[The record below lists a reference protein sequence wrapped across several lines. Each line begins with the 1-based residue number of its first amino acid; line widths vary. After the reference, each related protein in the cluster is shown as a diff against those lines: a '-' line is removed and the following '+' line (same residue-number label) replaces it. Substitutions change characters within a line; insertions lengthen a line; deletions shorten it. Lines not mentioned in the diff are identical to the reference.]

1 MLKKAVKWIAAL
13 VIFGTV
19 TGCSFGDSAYYN
31 ILGYA
36 EATNAKTLHAQLDS
50 GHISV
55 VDNSTGEITEEF
67 TFMYRPDGN
76 LMYSY
81 MGSDGETVY
90 YEFHNGSEI
99 NTRYKG
105 DAQWEFIDR
114 SSEDYFVYT
123 RTNQHPYT
131 AEGVIA
137 VNAYAITD
145 SKAEEVDGGWKV
157 TFYYNASQLADTLS
171 DIGTLDSFEST
182 IWLNGEGYCYRL
194 DQLAVF
200 DGGES
205 VSDFSMFIDKM
216 NEVEELKRP
225 EI

>member
-1 MLKKAVKWIAAL
+1 MKKIAIGAAAL
-13 VIFGTV
+13 LVMGAV

-36 EATNAKTLHAQLDS
+36 EAANAKTLHSQLDS

-55 VDNSTGEITEEF
+55 IDNASGELTEEF
-67 TFMYRPDGN
+67 TFMYRSDGN

-81 MGSDGETVY
+81 MGNDGETVRW
-90 YEFHNGSEI
+90 EFHNGSEI
-99 NTRYKG
+99 NYRESGETE
-105 DAQWEFIDR
+105 WHFIEPSD
-114 SSEDYFVYT
+114 EDYFVYT

-145 SKAEEVDGGWKV
+145 SEAEEVNGGWKV

-171 DIGTLDSFEST
+171 DIGALDSFEST
-182 IWLNGEGYCYRL
+182 IWLDSEGYCYRL

-200 DGGES
+200 DGGEQ
-205 VSDFSMFIDKM
+205 VSDYSMYIDSV
-216 NEVEELKRP
+216 NEISELTRP

>member
-1 MLKKAVKWIAAL
+1 MLKKTAACMAAL
-13 VIFGTV
+13 LVLGTAS
-19 TGCSFGDSAYYN
+19 GCSFGDSAYYD
-31 ILGYA
+31 IPGYA
-36 EATNAKTLHAQLDS
+36 EATNAKTLHSQLDS

-55 VDNSTGEITEEF
+55 VDNSTGEVTEEF
-67 TFMYRPDGN
+67 TFKYRPDGN

-81 MGSDGETVY
+81 MGSDGDRVY

-99 NTRYKG
+99 NARYGG
-105 DAQWEFIDR
+105 DTEWHFIEPG
-114 SSEDYFVYT
+114 SEDYFVYT
-123 RTNQHPYT
+123 RENQHPYT

-145 SKAEEVDGGWKV
+145 SKAEELDGGRKV
-157 TFYYNASQLADTLS
+157 TFYYNASRLADTLAE
-171 DIGTLDSFEST
+171 IGRLDSFEST

-200 DGGES
+200 DGGEQT
-205 VSDFSMFIDKM
+205 SDFSMFIDEM
-216 NEVEELKRP
+216 NEVEELTRP

>member
-1 MLKKAVKWIAAL
+1 MKKIAIGTAAL
-13 VIFGTV
+13 LIMGAAA
-19 TGCSFGDSAYYN
+19 GCSFGDSAYYN

-36 EATNAKTLHAQLDS
+36 EAANAKTLHSKLDS

-55 VDNSTGEITEEF
+55 IDNATGELTEEF
-67 TFMYRPDGN
+67 TFMYRSDGN

-81 MGSDGETVY
+81 MGNDGETVRW
-90 YEFHNGSEI
+90 EFHNGSEI
-99 NTRYKG
+99 NYRESG
-105 DAQWEFIDR
+105 DTEWSYIEP
-114 SSEDYFVYT
+114 SSEEYFVYT
-123 RTNQHPYT
+123 KTNQHPYT

-145 SKAEEVDGGWKV
+145 SEAEEADGGWKI

-171 DIGTLDSFEST
+171 DIGVLDSFEST
-182 IWLNGEGYCYRL
+182 IWLDSEGYCYRL

-200 DGGES
+200 DGGEQ
-205 VSDFSMFIDKM
+205 VSDFSMFIDRM
-216 NEVEELKRP
+216 NEVTELTRP